1 MVEFLEFFFA
11 YCWLNTY
18 NFLVESDVVLRKVEF
33 LLPLLIL
40 ILQCQSPPPKMPLT
54 ATAIRRTSAFYSHQ
68 RLHQFLIMIDA
79 FLLNLL
85 LVVLL
90 KNGEIV
96 MLLPVDDRR
105 LSVEEF

>member
-1 MVEFLEFFFA
+1 MVEFLQFLLA
-11 YCWLNTY
+11 DCWLNAY
-18 NFLVESDVVLRKVEF
+18 NFLVESDVVLRKVEL

-40 ILQCQSPPPKMPLT
+40 ILQCESPPPKVSLT
-54 ATAIRRTSAFYSHQ
+54 PTPKRGTPAFYSHK
-68 RLHQFLIMIDA
+68 RFHQFLIMINP

-96 MLLPVDDRR
+96 VLLLVDDRR
-105 LSVEEF
+105 LGVEEF